1 MRTRKPA
8 GRLRRAACLA
18 LSAALALCTPA
29 LAAGGSGAGAD
40 IPACLT
46 IGLLSFALG
55 VCVTALCLR
64 LRRAAS
70 RKNDE
75 DAHDA

>member
-1 MRTRKPA
+1 MRTRKLA

-46 IGLLSFALG
+46 IGLLSSALG

-64 LRRAAS
+64 LRRAAK
-70 RKNDE
+70 RKDNE
-75 DAHDA
+75 DARDA